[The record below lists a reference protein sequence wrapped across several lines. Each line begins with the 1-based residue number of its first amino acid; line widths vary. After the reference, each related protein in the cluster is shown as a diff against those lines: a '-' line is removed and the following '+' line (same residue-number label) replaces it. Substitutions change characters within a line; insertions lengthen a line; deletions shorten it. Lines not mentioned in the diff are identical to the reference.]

1 MCPLQVCVRW
11 SEWGLLAIKWKVSG
25 KRGEGG
31 GGGFQRSEVKGQEI
45 KARQCRER
53 QLLHQ
58 LMTSGVKKTVL
69 RDALGD
75 NRDRI

>member
-1 MCPLQVCVRW
+1 ME
-11 SEWGLLAIKWKVSG
+11 SEREA
-25 KRGEGG
+25 GG
-31 GGGFQRSEVKGQEI
+31 GGGFQRSELRGQEI
-45 KARQCRER
+45 KARQRRER

-69 RDALGD
+69 RDALGG